1 VYKEQFLA
9 YVAFDVRGRLCQ
21 IAQPALIVCGA
32 QDRMAPVRCSVYLRD
47 QIVGA
52 RLHLIDGAGHMIQI
66 ERPQAVARALSD
78 WVEKL

>member
-1 VYKEQFLA
+1 
-9 YVAFDVRGRLCQ
+9 
-21 IAQPALIVCGA
+21 
-32 QDRMAPVRCSVYLRD
+32 VYLRD